1 MSLKGGNRIYLSEAR
16 SDVFLLV
23 VIFGVVSN
31 NDDDDDVVGAFS
43 ALAFA
48 ANSQG
53 EDRRVWS

>member
-1 MSLKGGNRIYLSEAR
+1 MFS
-16 SDVFLLV
+16 LV
-23 VIFGVVSN
+23 VIFEVVSN
-31 NDDDDDVVGAFS
+31 DDDDVVGAFS

>member
-1 MSLKGGNRIYLSEAR
+1 M
-16 SDVFLLV
+16 FLLV
-23 VIFGVVSN
+23 VIFEVVSN
-31 NDDDDDVVGAFS
+31 DDDDDDDDDVVGAFS

>member
-1 MSLKGGNRIYLSEAR
+1 MFS
-16 SDVFLLV
+16 LV
-23 VIFGVVSN
+23 VIFEVVSN
-31 NDDDDDVVGAFS
+31 DDDDDDDDVVGAFS

>member
-1 MSLKGGNRIYLSEAR
+1 MY
-16 SDVFLLV
+16 FLLV
-23 VIFGVVSN
+23 VIFEVVN
-31 NDDDDDVVGAFS
+31 YDGDDDDVVGAFS

>member
-1 MSLKGGNRIYLSEAR
+1 MFS
-16 SDVFLLV
+16 LV
-23 VIFGVVSN
+23 VIFEVVS

-43 ALAFA
+43 ALAFT

>member
-1 MSLKGGNRIYLSEAR
+1 MFS
-16 SDVFLLV
+16 LV
-23 VIFGVVSN
+23 VIFEVVSN
-31 NDDDDDVVGAFS
+31 DDDDDDDVVGAFS

>member
-1 MSLKGGNRIYLSEAR
+1 MFS
-16 SDVFLLV
+16 LV
-23 VIFGVVSN
+23 VIFEVVSN
-31 NDDDDDVVGAFS
+31 DDDDDDVVGAFS